1 VIQDSTSYGWGDLL
15 KVADEAGF
23 TPLPI
28 GDYDVVVSDVKVQTT
43 NSGKDSIVVHF
54 QVITG
59 PSQGRKIRN
68 QFTISPDNPNAV
80 GFFFR
85 HMAALGL
92 PREYFNQN
100 PTLPQVA
107 QTLLNRPCKI
117 KVTHREW
124 GGATRDNVESIMPAQ
139 LAAGVPQSPQPN
151 GQAPAPVPPAAPTA
165 PIAPVA
171 PPVLAPTAPVA
182 ATPTPSPA
190 TYSVPPVAIPAPV
203 VPAPVAPAAPVAPTA
218 APVVPPAVAAPGTVP
233 PELPF

>member
-1 VIQDSTSYGWGDLL
+1 VIQGNSYGWGDLL

-28 GDYDVVVSDVKVQTT
+28 GDYDVVVSDVKVQAT

-68 QFTISPDNPNAV
+68 QFTISPENPNAV

-107 QTLLNRPCKI
+107 QTLLNRPCRI

-124 GGATRDNVESIMPAQ
+124 GGATRDNVDSIMPAQ
-139 LAAGVPQSPQPN
+139 LAAGLPQPPQPN
-151 GQAPAPVPPAAPTA
+151 GQAPAPAAPVVPT
-165 PIAPVA
+165 PPVVPVVA
-171 PPVLAPTAPVA
+171 PPVLAPTAPAV
-182 ATPTPSPA
+182 ATPAPSPV
-190 TYSVPPVAIPAPV
+190 TYSPPPVPVPV
-203 VPAPVAPAAPVAPTA
+203 VGAPPAVAPAAPVAPV
-218 APVVPPAVAAPGTVP
+218 APPVQIAQPSTVP